1 MPAIS
6 FPSSAFCWQYAGR
19 ERAVAQYLLSG
30 VAARTPALL
39 LSAWQRATH
48 LEAVTPFI
56 SKAIEKSFMP
66 CIANMAV
73 MGIVSLPG
81 TMIGQ
86 ILGGSNPDVAVKYQI
101 MIIVITFC
109 ASMLSLVITLWLARK
124 LSFDDYGRLRDIMR
138 KK

>member
-1 MPAIS
+1 
-6 FPSSAFCWQYAGR
+6 
-19 ERAVAQYLLSG
+19 
-30 VAARTPALL
+30 
-39 LSAWQRATH
+39 
-48 LEAVTPFI
+48 
-56 SKAIEKSFMP
+56 
-66 CIANMAV
+66 MAV

-124 LSFDDYGRLRDIMR
+124 LSFDDYGRLRDITR